1 MPEPFGHQLY
11 PPTASSSQMTL
22 RKHKIPSLAEA
33 NRGDRMAE
41 GSSSGGAAAQA
52 AGNTEA
58 ASGEQFK
65 MQY

>member
-1 MPEPFGHQLY
+1 MPEPSGHQLY
-11 PPTASSSQMTL
+11 PPAVSSSQMTL

-33 NRGDRMAE
+33 NKGDRMAE
-41 GSSSGGAAAQA
+41 GSGSGGAAAQP

-65 MQY
+65 LQH